1 MASKIPSVYAK
12 SLLAMA
18 GLLLTALFPVNAAD
32 TDKSKTSIQSGF
44 QTVGLINPDG
54 ARSIWLIANSS
65 GDDISGLI
73 AKYPSKTFDGL
84 KFYKVSSWRDTA
96 RFLAAVN
103 ESQADTIRQLAKN
116 IQKLNKR
123 VGNLEKMKR
132 IVISSGSIDGRVKAL
147 EKKVDHMLD
156 GGLP

>member
-1 MASKIPSVYAK
+1 
-12 SLLAMA
+12 MA
-18 GLLLTALFPVNAAD
+18 GLLVTALIPANAAD
-32 TDKSKTSIQSGF
+32 TEKSKTPIQSGL

-54 ARSIWLIANSS
+54 AKSIWLIPTSS

-73 AKYPSKTFDGL
+73 AKYPSKMLDGL

-96 RFLAAVN
+96 RFLAVVN
-103 ESQADTIRQLAKN
+103 ENQAHTIRLLAEN

-132 IVISSGSIDGRVKAL
+132 NVISSGSLDGRVKAL
-147 EKKVDHMLD
+147 EKKVDHMSD